1 MLHKPS
7 LGSCIWTSSVQPF
20 WRCWIKT
27 DRQTS
32 QDKFILHNL
41 ELNLELIEIKCFNIC
56 ERKLMF
62 HLNWQNFVN
71 EDWFGWLPFSLIF
84 LNTCAPGP
92 HPTSPFE
99 HGILYICPLSPFF
112 MYLCSPYL
120 WNVYRPPPHPP
131 PFFLLCTW
139 K

>member
-1 MLHKPS
+1 
-7 LGSCIWTSSVQPF
+7 
-20 WRCWIKT
+20 
-27 DRQTS
+27 
-32 QDKFILHNL
+32 
-41 ELNLELIEIKCFNIC
+41 
-56 ERKLMF
+56 MF

-112 MYLCSPYL
+112 YVPLFPLPLKCVPTPTAPPPLFLVMYLEIGLLLPFMHLEICRIPPQPKKIL
-120 WNVYRPPPHPP
+120 HVTKKVYNLMNGRVVHFSSFALPRS
-131 PFFLLCTW
+131 
-139 K
+139 